1 MCDLKGRD
9 CIEANS
15 AETFN
20 CSTTCVGIYA
30 DVQFKEKL
38 LQEERDGE
46 ETEKTI
52 KLTGKGEEFER
63 QLADFIRREMF
74 RLKSSEEAKGEKVD
88 EKKYKMLVAEY
99 RKFKEKNVKHFKIDL
114 RANASAFGE
123 FKHPWFD
130 VKIICYSRPGT
141 TPLNSAVGGDILR
154 HGYLRRH
161 RERQEDQDG
170 GPAESHWRHH
180 GSPHWLFHYQWG

>member
-15 AETFN
+15 AKTFN

-38 LQEERDGE
+38 LQEERDGG

-99 RKFKEKNVKHFKIDL
+99 RKYKAKNVKHFKFNL
-114 RANASAFGE
+114 RANSSGFGE
-123 FKHPWFD
+123 YKHPCFD
-130 VKIICYSRPGT
+130 LKFI
-141 TPLNSAVGGDILR
+141 
-154 HGYLRRH
+154 
-161 RERQEDQDG
+161 
-170 GPAESHWRHH
+170 
-180 GSPHWLFHYQWG
+180 